1 MQKKMIDLFTQYPII
16 TNKHVYT
23 CIVAISGILFSNST
37 SFIFQLYFFRTIW
50 SNFAYTTC
58 IHCTCL
64 PSVTDLSNS
73 QINHK
78 LNMTGFFFSQIE
90 ELQVRLA
97 LFKWLSQERLHNIS
111 QLLIILYSKTRGDPL
126 QVNTENLLL
135 ALFCTYEGQSIIR
148 KQSGC
153 LSYIFTKSLN

>member
-37 SFIFQLYFFRTIW
+37 SFIFQLYYLRTIW
-50 SNFAYTTC
+50 SNFVYTTTS

-64 PSVTDLSNS
+64 PSVSDLSNG

-78 LNMTGFFFSQIE
+78 LNMAGFFFLRSKNYRSDSLYLNGYLRRDCTTFSRCSSYCI
-90 ELQVRLA
+90 VKLA
-97 LFKWLSQERLHNIS
+97 ETLYKSALRTYFLHCFVP
-111 QLLIILYSKTRGDPL
+111 TR
-126 QVNTENLLL
+126 VN
-135 ALFCTYEGQSIIR
+135 Q
-148 KQSGC
+148 
-153 LSYIFTKSLN
+153 

>member
-1 MQKKMIDLFTQYPII
+1 M
-16 TNKHVYT
+16 YT
-23 CIVAISGILFSNST
+23 CIVAISGILFSSST
-37 SFIFQLYFFRTIW
+37 SFIFQLYQFRTIW
-50 SNFAYTTC
+50 SNFAYTTS

-64 PSVTDLSNS
+64 PSVSDLSNV

-78 LNMTGFFFSQIE
+78 LNMAGFFFSQIE

-97 LFKWLSQERLHNIS
+97 LFKWLSQERLHNIF
-111 QLLIILYSKTRGDPL
+111 QVFIILYSKTCGDPL
-126 QVNTENLLL
+126 QVSTENLFL

-148 KQSGC
+148 RQSGC